1 MRAGLARGSRSAL
14 VELISLAIPL
24 LLVINLPGGAESRA
38 RLLTHINR
46 WHKVACIPENLKDT
60 DHYIC
65 DYEGHVL
72 CLPGWSDEMN
82 ACTTPL
88 CQPQCS
94 QNGNC
99 SRPNTCECEVGW
111 AGADCS
117 KCVCLPGC
125 VNGDCNLP
133 FECLCRDGWEG
144 MLCNKPTCKEG
155 CDHGTCSMPG
165 ECICNPGWSGENCD
179 VCTTLPGCSPE
190 NGYCNKPMQCR
201 CKPGY
206 TGQFC
211 KEPIC
216 REGCS
221 EVNGWCEKPGE
232 CWCRVGW
239 DGPTCTD
246 CVKYPGC
253 VNGGCEEPW
262 ECNCANGWGGM
273 HCNQPHNTT
282 NFPYPTSANNL
293 RASPRGAQE
302 STAGITSI
310 RSGGLRLS
318 TTNLTK
324 PTPHTARVTL
334 PGARSFTGTNTSA
347 QYRDPFDQL
356 ISGGPT
362 LVPGSPDPI
371 LSQADGLENDLLF
384 GGHHFDENI
393 VQGRAIHVH
402 HEGDILT
409 PHSPVQLS
417 DDGAGVED
425 PISGGFNTLNG
436 VPNVN
441 GIDGLQ
447 PVPQIAKR

>member
-1 MRAGLARGSRSAL
+1 MRASLARSSRSAL

-24 LLVINLPGGAESRA
+24 LVVINLPGGAESRA

-216 REGCS
+216 RDGCS

-273 HCNQPHNTT
+273 HCNLPHNTT
-282 NFPYPTSANNL
+282 NFPYPTPADNL
-293 RASPRGAQE
+293 PFPRGAQE
-302 STAGITSI
+302 STGNTNLDGFFNTVPANLDSEINDNPLQKRDTVAADLTPATPDTPVIQGDPDDPSPSSPINQHISNQ
-310 RSGGLRLS
+310 SADPDNQLS
-318 TTNLTK
+318 TESGEVSDLSNPGPSD
-324 PTPHTARVTL
+324 PT
-334 PGARSFTGTNTSA
+334 
-347 QYRDPFDQL
+347 
-356 ISGGPT
+356 
-362 LVPGSPDPI
+362 
-371 LSQADGLENDLLF
+371 
-384 GGHHFDENI
+384 
-393 VQGRAIHVH
+393 
-402 HEGDILT
+402 T
-409 PHSPVQLS
+409 PS
-417 DDGAGVED
+417 DDYVH
-425 PISGGFNTLNG
+425 
-436 VPNVN
+436 
-441 GIDGLQ
+441 
-447 PVPQIAKR
+447 

>member
-1 MRAGLARGSRSAL
+1 MRASLARASRSAL

-216 REGCS
+216 RDGCS

-302 STAGITSI
+302 STGNANLNGFFVPVGNEINDNPLQKRDIVAADLTPASQDPLVIQGDPDDPSPSSTSNQNI
-310 RSGGLRLS
+310 SIESADPDNQLS
-318 TTNLTK
+318 TESGDVSDLSNPGPSD
-324 PTPHTARVTL
+324 PT
-334 PGARSFTGTNTSA
+334 
-347 QYRDPFDQL
+347 
-356 ISGGPT
+356 
-362 LVPGSPDPI
+362 
-371 LSQADGLENDLLF
+371 
-384 GGHHFDENI
+384 
-393 VQGRAIHVH
+393 
-402 HEGDILT
+402 T
-409 PHSPVQLS
+409 PS
-417 DDGAGVED
+417 DDYVH
-425 PISGGFNTLNG
+425 
-436 VPNVN
+436 
-441 GIDGLQ
+441 
-447 PVPQIAKR
+447 